1 MKKVHIIVTI
11 MATFLSASLL
21 YGQNSRSVYL
31 EFLGASNGIGVGY
44 DARFNK
50 DGSFGWGWRTG
61 LGFGYSQTNMMSFD
75 VRNGGFGVTDSG
87 LHIHNY
93 DQSFRL
99 AVPLEINYLFGKRAS
114 KFDLGAGAI
123 LCADRYTSKTGA
135 KPHNEMG
142 AIPYL
147 STGYRLVTEKGFV
160 LRAGFLTLYDT
171 GGNNFVFWPHLGFGW
186 AF

>member
-21 YGQNSRSVYL
+21 YSQNSRSVYL

-50 DGSFGWGWRTG
+50 GGSFGWGWRTG
-61 LGFGYSQTNMMSFD
+61 LGFGYNQTNLMSFD

-135 KPHNEMG
+135 KPYNEIG

>member
-1 MKKVHIIVTI
+1 MKKIHIIVTI

-50 DGSFGWGWRTG
+50 GGSFGWGWRTG
-61 LGFGYSQTNMMSFD
+61 LGFGYSNSNITA
-75 VRNGGFGVTDSG
+75 VGVSDSG
-87 LHIHNY
+87 YDFY

-123 LCADRYTSKTGA
+123 LCTDRYTSKTGA
-135 KPHNEMG
+135 DPKNVTG
-142 AIPYL
+142 VIPYL
-147 STGYRLVTEKGFV
+147 SSGYRLVTEKGFV
-160 LRAGFLTLYDT
+160 LRAGFLTLYET

>member
-1 MKKVHIIVTI
+1 

-50 DGSFGWGWRTG
+50 GGSFGWGWRTG

-123 LCADRYTSKTGA
+123 LCAPKIRRQSQWQSQ
-135 KPHNEMG
+135 
-142 AIPYL
+142 L
-147 STGYRLVTEKGFV
+147 Q
-160 LRAGFLTLYDT
+160 
-171 GGNNFVFWPHLGFGW
+171 
-186 AF
+186 